1 MVYISKRAGMYAT
14 LNSLQRRQIHLNCRF
29 ISVSLPELNRTKIK
43 RTSMYVLKRTSCY
56 TFPMEVPITQF
67 RREIFSLVNQALDGA
82 EVWVTHKGRRLKI
95 VPEGKPVGRL
105 SLITPLD
112 VMVDPN
118 FDVDDPAFK
127 AKTLDEIVKEWES
140 DWEKL

>member
-1 MVYISKRAGMYAT
+1 
-14 LNSLQRRQIHLNCRF
+14 
-29 ISVSLPELNRTKIK
+29 
-43 RTSMYVLKRTSCY
+43 
-56 TFPMEVPITQF
+56 MEVPITQF